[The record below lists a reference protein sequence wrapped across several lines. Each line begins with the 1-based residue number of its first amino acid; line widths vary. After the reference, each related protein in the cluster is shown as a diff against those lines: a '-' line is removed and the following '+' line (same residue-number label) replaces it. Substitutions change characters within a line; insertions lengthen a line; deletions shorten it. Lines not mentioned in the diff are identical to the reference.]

1 MCIECEDEVV
11 KSKNDVSIVEVQ
23 KNQKGEVSEKNVSKI
38 KVDIKGAVKKEG
50 VYELDSGSRVIDVV
64 NLAGGLK
71 SNASTK
77 YLNLSKLLSDEMIVN
92 VFTTSQV
99 KNMSV
104 KEEIKEECICPVLDC
119 SKCFNSTIIDG
130 NSNNDLVPDQNIE
143 SNNKISLNN
152 STKEELMTLTI
163 LWRPMAKISP
173 IQVC

>member
-1 MCIECEDEVV
+1 
-11 KSKNDVSIVEVQ
+11 
-23 KNQKGEVSEKNVSKI
+23 
-38 KVDIKGAVKKEG
+38 
-50 VYELDSGSRVIDVV
+50 
-64 NLAGGLK
+64 
-71 SNASTK
+71 
-77 YLNLSKLLSDEMIVN
+77 MIVN

-152 STKEELMTLTI
+152 STKEELMTLI
-163 LWRPMAKISP
+163 GVGESKAEAIIEYRNKNNGFKNIEEIMNVSGIGEAAYNKIKDN
-173 IQVC
+173 ITL